1 MIEHQEVPIVALQ
14 DLEACQDRTSTRSV
28 LHQVAQGRILEG
40 RKFVLECRTR
50 VLASRHERC
59 ISEGFGR
66 SAIDAK
72 YNDANHWW
80 SIYFMFHSPTLRAAG
95 GFSKSS

>member
-1 MIEHQEVPIVALQ
+1 MIEHQEVPVVALQ

-40 RKFVLECRTR
+40 RKFVLECR
-50 VLASRHERC
+50 VLASRHERY
-59 ISEGFGR
+59 ISEGSGR

-72 YNDANHWW
+72 YDDANHWW
-80 SIYFMFHSPTLRAAG
+80 SIYFM
-95 GFSKSS
+95 